1 MRLYLIRHAD
11 PDYENDTITPAGRLE
26 AEPLAERM
34 ASHGLDELYCSPLG
48 RARATAQPIAD
59 RLGLTPT
66 IAEWTSEL
74 SGLRV
79 THDPWGEL
87 VAWDIP
93 GEIIRGHDQYPGPDN
108 WHALPALSALDLR
121 AAFDR
126 ICSDSDAFLAA
137 QGYVREGRRYRCV
150 APHRRRVAVVCH
162 NGFGLTWLAHLL
174 DLPVTLVWSGFWLA
188 PSSVTTILFD
198 ERSAEWATPRCLGVG
213 DVSHLYKAGLPVQP
227 AGLKANVD

>member
-11 PDYENDTITPAGRLE
+11 PDYENDTITPAARAAAE
-26 AEPLAERM
+26 ALAERM